1 MKPSWY
7 VIVAGCGRL
16 GANVA
21 GMLSNMGHSV
31 VVIDQNEYAF
41 EALPPEFTGFTI
53 LGDVAAIEYLRES
66 KIQKAD
72 MLLAFTN
79 DDNTNFMVAQ
89 IAKRVYHIPRVIA
102 RVYDAGNLALFHEF
116 KINTITPVL
125 LATGAL
131 NKVIRNYMETTT

>member
-7 VIVAGCGRL
+7 VIIAGCGRL

-31 VVIDQNEYAF
+31 VVIDRKESAF
-41 EALPPEFTGFTI
+41 EALPIEFTGFTI
-53 LGDVAAIEYLRES
+53 HGDVAAIEFLREA
-66 KIQKAD
+66 KIHQAN
-72 MLLAFTN
+72 MVLAFTN

-89 IAKRVYHIPRVIA
+89 IAQRVYHIPRVIS

-116 KINTITPVL
+116 KIKTLTPVL

-131 NKVIRNYMETTT
+131 NKVIHRYMEESG